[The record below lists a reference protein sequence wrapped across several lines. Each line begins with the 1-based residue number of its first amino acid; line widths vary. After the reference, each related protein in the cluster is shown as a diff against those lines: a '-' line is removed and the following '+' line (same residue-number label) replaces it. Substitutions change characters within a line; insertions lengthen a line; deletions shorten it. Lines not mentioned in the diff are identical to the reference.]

1 MKNAVIYL
9 HGFASVG
16 NVERLKPLQARLPN
30 YDFYSPT
37 YNPHNSTETIDV
49 IKTYIK
55 DIIKT
60 HDTVVLIGN
69 SMGGFWADFFGRLF
83 GLRVILLNPAVDTK
97 NNMTQFLGKS
107 KNFTTGDEIIVTD
120 QDLDDLDQVNAM
132 RRKLA
137 HVPRAVLVNKD
148 DDVIPAQ
155 FAQDE
160 FAKNAKVIAF
170 DKGGHRWRNWDAVAD
185 ELTML
190 GESIIL

>member
-1 MKNAVIYL
+1 MNAIIYL

-16 NVERLKPLQARLPN
+16 DTERLKPLQARLPN
-30 YDFYSPT
+30 YELFSPT
-37 YNPHNSTETIDV
+37 YNPHDANETLDFL
-49 IKTYIK
+49 KKYIK
-55 DIIKT
+55 NIIKT

-97 NNMTQFLGKS
+97 NNMSQFIGKS
-107 KNFTTGDEIIVTD
+107 KNFKSGADIEVTA
-120 QDLDDLDQVNAM
+120 QQVDDLDQVNAM
-132 RRKLA
+132 RRKL
-137 HVPRAVLVNKD
+137 PNTMRAVMVNKD

-160 FAKNAKVIAF
+160 FAKSGKVIAF
-170 DKGGHRWRNWDAVAD
+170 DKGGHRWTNWDAVAD

-190 GESIIL
+190 GECIIL